1 LLLLTRATRIARV
14 PENVAPEPDGESPRA
29 SRGTHRTG
37 GGALAIAAGIG
48 LSRIAGLIR
57 ERVIAHYLGLSPAA
71 DAFRAALRIPNLLQT
86 LLGEG
91 VLSASFIPVY
101 ARLCA
106 EGRQADASRVARTIG
121 SLLVLV
127 ASTVAA
133 LGVLASDALVELLAP
148 GFPDST
154 RALTVRLVRIMFPGT
169 ALLVLSAWC
178 LGVLNSHRR
187 FFLSYVSPVLWNA
200 VLIATTIVAGRRLSG
215 YDDDIATW
223 LAWGTVA
230 GSAAQLL
237 VQLPSVIGL
246 LRGLSPALALE
257 HPGVR
262 STLSTFGT
270 VVVGR
275 GSVQISAYVDQ
286 LLASFLGAGL
296 VAAMSNAQTLYLLPV
311 SLFGMAISAAELP
324 EMASAQGDAE
334 ARARQLQDRLASSMR
349 RVLFLVV
356 PSAVAFIAIGDSII
370 TLVFQTGRFTAP
382 DTARVWVVLCGSAL
396 GIVASTQ
403 GRLLASA
410 FYANSDARPVLRGAQ
425 LRVVINGV
433 LGWLM
438 VLPLRHALGY
448 DAMWGA
454 FGLTASASLAAWIEW
469 ALLRR
474 WLAKRLGGVPN
485 AQKLA
490 LGALAS
496 ALLAAALGRAAAW
509 AASALHAP
517 AWLTALAAIATFGA
531 IYLGTM
537 ALAGVPEITA
547 LLRRL
552 QRARG

>member
-1 LLLLTRATRIARV
+1 
-14 PENVAPEPDGESPRA
+14 
-29 SRGTHRTG
+29 
-37 GGALAIAAGIG
+37 
-48 LSRIAGLIR
+48 
-57 ERVIAHYLGLSPAA
+57 
-71 DAFRAALRIPNLLQT
+71 
-86 LLGEG
+86 

-121 SLLVLV
+121 TLLVLV
-127 ASTVAA
+127 GSTVAA
-133 LGVLASDALVELLAP
+133 LGVALSDALVDLLAP
-148 GFPDST
+148 GFSDST

-215 YDDDIATW
+215 HDDDIATW

-246 LRGLSPALALE
+246 LHGLSPALALE

-262 STLSTFGT
+262 TTLRTFGT
-270 VVVGR
+270 VVIGR

-334 ARARQLQDRLASSMR
+334 ARARQLRDRLASSMR

-370 TLVFQTGRFTAP
+370 TLLFQTGRFTAA

-403 GRLLASA
+403 GGCWPRCSMQTATPSRSCVPPSCAWSSMACSA
-410 FYANSDARPVLRGAQ
+410 G
-425 LRVVINGV
+425 
-433 LGWLM
+433 
-438 VLPLRHALGY
+438 
-448 DAMWGA
+448 
-454 FGLTASASLAAWIEW
+454 
-469 ALLRR
+469 
-474 WLAKRLGGVPN
+474 
-485 AQKLA
+485 
-490 LGALAS
+490 
-496 ALLAAALGRAAAW
+496 
-509 AASALHAP
+509 
-517 AWLTALAAIATFGA
+517 
-531 IYLGTM
+531 
-537 ALAGVPEITA
+537 
-547 LLRRL
+547 
-552 QRARG
+552 